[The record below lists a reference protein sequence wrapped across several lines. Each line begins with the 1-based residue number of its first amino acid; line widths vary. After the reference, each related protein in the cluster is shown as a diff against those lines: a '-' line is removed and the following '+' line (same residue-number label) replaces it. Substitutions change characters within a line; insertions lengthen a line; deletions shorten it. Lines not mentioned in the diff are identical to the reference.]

1 MSILRAPG
9 DALLAP
15 QRFGRGPRVTRGFPR
30 RATPLTIH
38 SSEVTFESEL
48 VVVGGK
54 TTTNNQENSRPGN
67 SDGATHVQIYNNPA
81 THCDA
86 AMIHIATWPADGAAA
101 LPAFSSEPQFVRTCA

>member
-1 MSILRAPG
+1 M
-9 DALLAP
+9 
-15 QRFGRGPRVTRGFPR
+15 
-30 RATPLTIH
+30 
-38 SSEVTFESEL
+38 
-48 VVVGGK
+48 VGGK

-67 SDGATHVQIYNNPA
+67 SDGATHVQIYSNPA

>member
-15 QRFGRGPRVTRGFPR
+15 PRSGRGPRVTRGFPR

-38 SSEVTFESEL
+38 SSEVTFESENL
-48 VVVGGK
+48 VVGGK

-67 SDGATHVQIYNNPA
+67 SDGATQLQIYRSPA

-86 AMIHIATWPADGAAA
+86 AIIHMATCPADGAAA
-101 LPAFSSEPQFVRTCA
+101 LPAFSSDPQFVRTCA